1 MSKFPRILPY
11 SNRHNEKTDDTADS
25 DQHYS
30 WIRRLESHIQS
41 LSSRLAAI
49 EKRLSIQTEDHPLP
63 PPLSSQKQTQ
73 KMKTDEAAQQQINEL
88 QTQIQDL
95 TDQLATLQKK
105 TVKHQTTTQQELSRL
120 YKREPPI
127 LQIGNVE
134 LPIEISGLLGG
145 ILAFILAGLVLL
157 GQAQLIT
164 SPAFLILVG
173 FVFLLST
180 LLKIWNPKQ
189 NKTTQESA
197 SQSKI

>member
-1 MSKFPRILPY
+1 MSKFPSILPHQ
-11 SNRHNEKTDDTADS
+11 NRHNEKNDNTADS
-25 DQHYS
+25 NQHYS

-49 EKRLSIQTEDHPLP
+49 EKRLSIQPEEHPLP
-63 PPLSSQKQTQ
+63 PALSSPKPTQ
-73 KMKTDEAAQQQINEL
+73 KMKTDEAAQQKINDL

-95 TDQLATLQKK
+95 TDQLATLKK
-105 TVKHQTTTQQELSRL
+105 QTAKHQTTTQQELSRL

-157 GQAQLIT
+157 GQAPLIT
-164 SPAFLILVG
+164 SPAFLVLVG

-189 NKTTQESA
+189 HKTTQESA

>member
-1 MSKFPRILPY
+1 MSKFPSILPHQ
-11 SNRHNEKTDDTADS
+11 NRHNEKTDDTANS
-25 DQHYS
+25 DQHYN

-49 EKRLSIQTEDHPLP
+49 EKRLSIQTDEHPLP
-63 PPLSSQKQTQ
+63 PALSDYKPTKKEHTDNQTQ
-73 KMKTDEAAQQQINEL
+73 QTINDL

-95 TDQLATLQKK
+95 AVQLDTLKK
-105 TVKHQTTTQQELSRL
+105 QTAKHQKSTHQELSRL

-157 GQAQLIT
+157 GQAPLIT
-164 SPAFLILVG
+164 SPAFLILIG
-173 FVFLLST
+173 FVFLFST

-189 NKTTQESA
+189 PMTHQGS
-197 SQSKI
+197 SQQPKS

>member
-1 MSKFPRILPY
+1 MSKFPRILP
-11 SNRHNEKTDDTADS
+11 HQHKQTDKNNSRKDN
-25 DQHYS
+25 DQQYS

-49 EKRLSIQTEDHPLP
+49 EKRLSIQPEDHPIP
-63 PPLSSQKQTQ
+63 PALSSQKPTQ
-73 KMKTDEAAQQQINEL
+73 KMKIDESTQQKINDLE
-88 QTQIQDL
+88 TQIQDI
-95 TDQLATLQKK
+95 TAQLATLKK
-105 TVKHQTTTQQELSRL
+105 QTANHHRTTNQELSRL

-134 LPIEISGLLGG
+134 LPVEISGLLGG

-157 GQAQLIT
+157 GQAPLIT
-164 SPAFLILVG
+164 SPLFLILVG

-189 NKTTQESA
+189 HKTTQDSA
-197 SQSKI
+197 QQSNI

>member
-1 MSKFPRILPY
+1 MSKFPSILPHQ
-11 SNRHNEKTDDTADS
+11 NRHNEKNDNTTDS
-25 DQHYS
+25 NQHYS

-49 EKRLSIQTEDHPLP
+49 EKRLSIQTDEHPLP
-63 PPLSSQKQTQ
+63 SALSDHQPTKKEYTDNQTQ
-73 KMKTDEAAQQQINEL
+73 QTINDL
-88 QTQIQDL
+88 QTQIQGL
-95 TDQLATLQKK
+95 AVQLDTLKK
-105 TVKHQTTTQQELSRL
+105 QTAKHQKTTHQELSRL

-157 GQAQLIT
+157 GQAPLIT
-164 SPAFLILVG
+164 SPAFLILIG
-173 FVFLLST
+173 FVFLFST

-189 NKTTQESA
+189 PMTHQGS
-197 SQSKI
+197 SQQSHS